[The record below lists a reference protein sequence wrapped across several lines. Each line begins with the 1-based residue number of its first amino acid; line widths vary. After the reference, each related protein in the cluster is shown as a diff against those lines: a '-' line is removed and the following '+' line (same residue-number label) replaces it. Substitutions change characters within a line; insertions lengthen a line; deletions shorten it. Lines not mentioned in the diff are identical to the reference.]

1 MPTYSIAAP
10 DGNTYKIEGP
20 AGASQDQVVSEV
32 LKQHPTAGR
41 PPEKGNMY
49 TQSAQDIQYSPE
61 GIPLNTSS
69 YGSAPTGATKSA
81 QQALTSTVSLPVNVA
96 TGIAKAPAALAQMYD
111 KYIGGGKNGDN
122 MVNAINQIE
131 KGTQAQM
138 GGVGSAVNQVGSAV
152 GQAAPYM
159 GMGTTGMIP
168 SFAQK
173 VAQGIG
179 MGALSGALT
188 PEETNLSPEEF
199 KNAKAQNVGI
209 QSTLGGAFPIVG
221 QVLKTG
227 YNAGKALI
235 EPLYTGGREAII
247 GRALRE
253 YAGNEAEKAVANLK
267 AAKELVSGSMPTV
280 GEAAGVPSLAAAQ
293 RAATAV
299 SQEATNSMAARQVAQ
314 NEARIQAIETIK
326 PPKEAIIELREKAT
340 NDLYNRAKAEKVI
353 ATPEI
358 KDLLARPSME
368 KAFER
373 AKNLAKE
380 NGENLEFQKELP
392 AMASSI
398 LDSNG
403 KPLGNIPAI
412 EGSMLGKAAHYI
424 KMGLDDLT
432 NRPDVHGITGNEL
445 SAIKNTKSEFLNA
458 IESQL
463 PMYKQARETYAKMS
477 KPINQADII
486 EEIGK
491 SANFRGNLTPSALS
505 NALKDKLAQKVTGQK
520 NATLENS
527 LAPNQMAVLQNI
539 KQDLLNSDFAQ
550 TAGRGVGSDTIQKLA
565 YGNMLNQI
573 NLPNLLRRRGL
584 AETAGNLLA
593 RASDVVYGK
602 ANKDLANQFAQ
613 TLLNPH
619 EAASYMEIAKT
630 IPKGTKM
637 TPETAKEMKRANLA
651 KLLLMQSTATA
662 AQ

>member
-1 MPTYSIAAP
+1 MADLSLEQQQAIAIAQAKMKMAQA
-10 DGNTYKIEGP
+10 T
-20 AGASQDQVVSEV
+20 
-32 LKQHPTAGR
+32 
-41 PPEKGNMY
+41 PEKGNMY
-49 TQSAQDIQYSPE
+49 TQSAEDIQYSPE

-173 VAQGIG
+173 VAQGVG

-188 PEETNLSPEEF
+188 PEETNLSPEKF

-209 QSTLGGAFPIVG
+209 QSTLGGAFPVVG

-314 NEARIQAIETIK
+314 NEARVAS
-326 PPKEAIIELREKAT
+326 LRGLAGTEGERAAL
-340 NDLYNRAKAEKVI
+340 NLARENAAEDLYKSAFSKKMTL
-353 ATPEI
+353 TPELTKEVNQLVQTPAI
-358 KDLLARPSME
+358 KDAM
-368 KAFER
+368 KQAQVN
-373 AKNLAKE
+373 AKNLGIDINNPK
-380 NGENLEFQKELP
+380 G
-392 AMASSI
+392 SI
-398 LDSNG
+398 QGLHQTKLAIDD
-403 KPLGNIPAI
+403 AI
-412 EGSMLGKAAHYI
+412 ERLKKPDMSTAEKNKMAGLVAA
-424 KMGLDDLT
+424 K
-432 NRPDVHGITGNEL
+432 NRLVG
-445 SAIKNTKSEFLNA
+445 FLENDQ
-458 IESQL
+458 ISPE
-463 PMYKQARETYAKMS
+463 YKVARETYAAMS
-477 KPINQADII
+477 KPINEMDFIQNIANKVVNPLN
-486 EEIGK
+486 EKMYAGK
-491 SANFRGNLTPSALS
+491 FAQNLENLNPNVVSPEKASALE
-505 NALKDKLAQKVTGQK
+505 A
-520 NATLENS
+520 
-527 LAPNQMAVLQNI
+527 I
-539 KQDLLNSDFAQ
+539 KQDLARSQFAEN
-550 TAGRGVGSDTIQKLA
+550 AGRGVGSDTIQKLA

-637 TPETAKEMKRANLA
+637 TPEAAKEMERANLA

>member
-1 MPTYSIAAP
+1 MPVYSIAAP
-10 DGNTYKIEGP
+10 DGNTYKIDGP
-20 AGASQDQVVSEV
+20 TGATQDQVVSEV
-32 LKQHPTAGR
+32 LKQHPTAGK

-49 TQSAQDIQYSPE
+49 TQSAEDIQYSPE

-138 GGVGSAVNQVGSAV
+138 GDVGSAVNQVGSAV

-173 VAQGIG
+173 VAQGVG

-209 QSTLGGAFPIVG
+209 QSTLGGAFPVVG

-267 AAKELVSGSMPTV
+267 AAKELVSGSKPTV
-280 GEAAGVPSLAAAQ
+280 GEVAGVPSLAAAQ

-314 NEARIQAIETIK
+314 NEARVAS
-326 PPKEAIIELREKAT
+326 LRDLAGTEGERASL
-340 NDLYNRAKAEKVI
+340 NLARENAAEDLYKSAFNKKMTL
-353 ATPEI
+353 TPELTKEVNQLVQTPAI
-358 KDLLARPSME
+358 KDAM
-368 KAFER
+368 KQAQVN
-373 AKNLAKE
+373 AKNLGIDINNPK
-380 NGENLEFQKELP
+380 G
-392 AMASSI
+392 SI
-398 LDSNG
+398 QGLHQTKLAIDD
-403 KPLGNIPAI
+403 AI
-412 EGSMLGKAAHYI
+412 ERLKKPDMSTAEKNKMAGLVAA
-424 KMGLDDLT
+424 K
-432 NRPDVHGITGNEL
+432 NRLVG
-445 SAIKNTKSEFLNA
+445 FLENDQ
-458 IESQL
+458 ISPE
-463 PMYKQARETYAKMS
+463 YKVARETYAAMS
-477 KPINQADII
+477 KPINEMDFIQNIANKVVNPLN
-486 EEIGK
+486 EKMYAGK
-491 SANFRGNLTPSALS
+491 FAQNLENLNPNVVSPEKASALE
-505 NALKDKLAQKVTGQK
+505 A
-520 NATLENS
+520 
-527 LAPNQMAVLQNI
+527 I
-539 KQDLLNSDFAQ
+539 KQDLARSQFAEN
-550 TAGRGVGSDTIQKLA
+550 AGRGVGSDTIQKLA

-584 AETAGNLLA
+584 AETAGNLMA

-602 ANKDLANQFAQ
+602 ANKELANQFAQ
-613 TLLNPH
+613 TLLNPQQ
-619 EAASYMEIAKT
+619 EASYMEIAKT

-637 TPETAKEMKRANLA
+637 TAKTVKEMERANLA
-651 KLLLMQSTATA
+651 KLLLMQSAGTSAE
-662 AQ
+662 

>member
-32 LKQHPTAGR
+32 LKQHPTAGK

-49 TQSAQDIQYSPE
+49 TQSAEDIQYSPE

-81 QQALTSTVSLPVNVA
+81 QQALTSTVSLPINVA
-96 TGIAKAPAALAQMYD
+96 TGIAKSPAALMQAYD
-111 KYIGGGKNGDN
+111 KLIGGGKTGDN
-122 MVNAINQIE
+122 MVNAINQME

-173 VAQGIG
+173 VSQGIG

-227 YNAGKALI
+227 YNAGKALV

-299 SQEATNSMAARQVAQ
+299 SQEAANSMAARQVAQ
-314 NEARIQAIETIK
+314 NEARVAS
-326 PPKEAIIELREKAT
+326 LRNLAGTEGERAAL
-340 NDLYNRAKAEKVI
+340 NLARENAAEDLYKSAFSKKMAL
-353 ATPEI
+353 TPELTKEVNQLVQTPAI
-358 KDLLARPSME
+358 KDAM
-368 KAFER
+368 KQAQVN
-373 AKNLAKE
+373 AKNLGIDINNPK
-380 NGENLEFQKELP
+380 G
-392 AMASSI
+392 SI
-398 LDSNG
+398 QGLHQTKLAIDD
-403 KPLGNIPAI
+403 AI
-412 EGSMLGKAAHYI
+412 ERLKKPDMSTAEKNKMAGLVAA
-424 KMGLDDLT
+424 K
-432 NRPDVHGITGNEL
+432 NRLVG
-445 SAIKNTKSEFLNA
+445 FLENDQ
-458 IESQL
+458 ISPE
-463 PMYKQARETYAKMS
+463 YKVARETYAAMS
-477 KPINQADII
+477 KPINEMDFIQNIANKVVNPLN
-486 EEIGK
+486 EKMYAGK
-491 SANFRGNLTPSALS
+491 FAQNLENLNPNVVSPEKASALE
-505 NALKDKLAQKVTGQK
+505 A
-520 NATLENS
+520 
-527 LAPNQMAVLQNI
+527 I
-539 KQDLLNSDFAQ
+539 KQDLARSQFAEN
-550 TAGRGVGSDTIQKLA
+550 AGRGVGSDTIQKLA

-619 EAASYMEIAKT
+619 QAASYMEIAKT

-637 TPETAKEMKRANLA
+637 TPEAAKEMERANLA

>member
-32 LKQHPTAGR
+32 LKQHPTAGNS
-41 PPEKGNMY
+41 PEKGNMY
-49 TQSAQDIQYSPE
+49 TQSAEDIQYSPE

-131 KGTQAQM
+131 KGTQSQM
-138 GGVGSAVNQVGSAV
+138 GGVGSAVSQVGSAV

-159 GMGTTGMIP
+159 GIGTTGMIP

-173 VAQGIG
+173 VAQGAG
-179 MGALSGALT
+179 MGALSGVLT
-188 PEETNLSPEEF
+188 PEQTGLTPEQF
-199 KNAKAQNVGI
+199 KEAKAQNIGI
-209 QSTLGGAFPIVG
+209 QSTLGAAIPVVG
-221 QVLKTG
+221 GVLKTG

-235 EPLYTGGREAII
+235 EPLYTGGREKII

-267 AAKELVSGSMPTV
+267 AAKELVKGSMPTV

-299 SQEATNSMAARQVAQ
+299 SQEATNTMAARQATQ
-314 NEARIQAIETIK
+314 NEARVAS
-326 PPKEAIIELREKAT
+326 LRQLAGTEGERAAL
-340 NDLYNRAKAEKVI
+340 NLARENAAEDLYKTAFGKPMNL
-353 ATPEI
+353 TPELTKEVNQLVQTPAI
-358 KDLLARPSME
+358 KDAM
-368 KAFER
+368 KQAQIN
-373 AKNLAKE
+373 AKNLGIDVKNPKGSIQGLHQTKLAIDDAIDRLKKPDMSTAEKNKMAGLLAAKNRLVGFLE
-380 NGENLEFQKELP
+380 NENISP
-392 AMASSI
+392 A
-398 LDSNG
+398 
-403 KPLGNIPAI
+403 
-412 EGSMLGKAAHYI
+412 
-424 KMGLDDLT
+424 
-432 NRPDVHGITGNEL
+432 
-445 SAIKNTKSEFLNA
+445 
-458 IESQL
+458 
-463 PMYKQARETYAKMS
+463 YKTARETYAAMS
-477 KPINQADII
+477 KPINEMDVIQNIANKVVNPLN
-486 EEIGK
+486 EKMYAGK
-491 SANFRGNLTPSALS
+491 FAQNLEALNPNVVSAEKTSALE
-505 NALKDKLAQKVTGQK
+505 A
-520 NATLENS
+520 
-527 LAPNQMAVLQNI
+527 I
-539 KQDLLNSDFAQ
+539 KQDLARSQFAEN
-550 TAGRGVGSDTIQKLA
+550 AGRGVGSDTIQKLA

-584 AETAGNLLA
+584 AETAGNLMA

-602 ANKDLANQFAQ
+602 ANKELANQFAQ
-613 TLLNPH
+613 TLLSPH

-630 IPKGTKM
+630 IPKGSKM
-637 TPETAKEMKRANLA
+637 TEKAAKEIERANLA
-651 KLLLMQSTATA
+651 KLLLMQQTATA

>member
-1 MPTYSIAAP
+1 MADLSLEQQQAIAIAQAKMKMAQA
-10 DGNTYKIEGP
+10 T
-20 AGASQDQVVSEV
+20 
-32 LKQHPTAGR
+32 
-41 PPEKGNMY
+41 PEKGNMY
-49 TQSAQDIQYSPE
+49 TQSAEDIQYSPE

-138 GGVGSAVNQVGSAV
+138 GGVGSAVNQVGSAI

-173 VAQGIG
+173 VAQGVG

-227 YNAGKALI
+227 YNAGKALV

-314 NEARIQAIETIK
+314 NKARVAS
-326 PPKEAIIELREKAT
+326 LRDLAGTEGERASL
-340 NDLYNRAKAEKVI
+340 NLARENAAEDLYKSAFSKKMTL
-353 ATPEI
+353 TPELTKEVNQLVQTPAI
-358 KDLLARPSME
+358 KDAM
-368 KAFER
+368 KQAQVN
-373 AKNLAKE
+373 AKNLGIDINNPK
-380 NGENLEFQKELP
+380 G
-392 AMASSI
+392 SI
-398 LDSNG
+398 QGLHQTKLAIDD
-403 KPLGNIPAI
+403 AI
-412 EGSMLGKAAHYI
+412 ERLKKPDMSTAEKNKMAGLVAA
-424 KMGLDDLT
+424 K
-432 NRPDVHGITGNEL
+432 NRLVG
-445 SAIKNTKSEFLNA
+445 FLENDQ
-458 IESQL
+458 ISPE
-463 PMYKQARETYAKMS
+463 YKVARETYAAMS
-477 KPINQADII
+477 KPINEMDFIQNIANKVVNPLN
-486 EEIGK
+486 EKMYAGK
-491 SANFRGNLTPSALS
+491 FAQNLENLNPNVVSPEKASALE
-505 NALKDKLAQKVTGQK
+505 A
-520 NATLENS
+520 
-527 LAPNQMAVLQNI
+527 I
-539 KQDLLNSDFAQ
+539 KQDLARSQFAEN
-550 TAGRGVGSDTIQKLA
+550 AGRGVGSDTIQKLA

-637 TPETAKEMKRANLA
+637 TPEAAKEMERANLA

>member
-32 LKQHPTAGR
+32 LKQHPTAGK

-49 TQSAQDIQYSPE
+49 TQSAKDIQYSPE

-96 TGIAKAPAALAQMYD
+96 TGIAKAPAALVQMYD

-173 VAQGIG
+173 VAQGVG

-227 YNAGKALI
+227 YNAGKALV
-235 EPLYTGGREAII
+235 EPLYTGGREKII

-314 NEARIQAIETIK
+314 NEARVAS
-326 PPKEAIIELREKAT
+326 LRDLAGTEGERASL
-340 NDLYNRAKAEKVI
+340 NLARENAAEDLYKSAFSKKMTL
-353 ATPEI
+353 TPELTKEVNQLVQTPAI
-358 KDLLARPSME
+358 KDAM
-368 KAFER
+368 KQAQVN
-373 AKNLAKE
+373 AKNLGININNPK
-380 NGENLEFQKELP
+380 G
-392 AMASSI
+392 SI
-398 LDSNG
+398 QGLHQTKLAIDD
-403 KPLGNIPAI
+403 AI
-412 EGSMLGKAAHYI
+412 ERLKKPDMSTAEKNKMAGLVAA
-424 KMGLDDLT
+424 K
-432 NRPDVHGITGNEL
+432 NRLVG
-445 SAIKNTKSEFLNA
+445 FLENDQ
-458 IESQL
+458 ISPE
-463 PMYKQARETYAKMS
+463 YKVARETYAAMS
-477 KPINQADII
+477 KPINEMDFIQNIANKVVNPLN
-486 EEIGK
+486 EKMYAGK
-491 SANFRGNLTPSALS
+491 FAQNLENLNPNVVSPEKASALE
-505 NALKDKLAQKVTGQK
+505 A
-520 NATLENS
+520 
-527 LAPNQMAVLQNI
+527 I
-539 KQDLLNSDFAQ
+539 KQDLARSQFAEN
-550 TAGRGVGSDTIQKLA
+550 AGRGIGSDTIQKLA

-637 TPETAKEMKRANLA
+637 TPETAKEMERANLA

>member
-32 LKQHPTAGR
+32 LKQHPTAGK

-49 TQSAQDIQYSPE
+49 TQSAEDIQYSPE

-96 TGIAKAPAALAQMYD
+96 TGIAKAPSALTQMYD

-138 GGVGSAVNQVGSAV
+138 GSVGSAVNQVGSAV

-173 VAQGIG
+173 VAQGVG
-179 MGALSGALT
+179 MGTLSGALT

-227 YNAGKALI
+227 YNAGKALV

-314 NEARIQAIETIK
+314 NEARVAS
-326 PPKEAIIELREKAT
+326 LRDLAGTEGERASL
-340 NDLYNRAKAEKVI
+340 NLARENAAEDLYKSAFSKKMTL
-353 ATPEI
+353 TPELTKEVNQLVQTPAI
-358 KDLLARPSME
+358 KDAM
-368 KAFER
+368 KQAQVN
-373 AKNLAKE
+373 AKNLGIDINNPK
-380 NGENLEFQKELP
+380 G
-392 AMASSI
+392 SI
-398 LDSNG
+398 QGLHQTKLAIDD
-403 KPLGNIPAI
+403 AI
-412 EGSMLGKAAHYI
+412 ERLKKPDMSTAEKNKMAGLVAA
-424 KMGLDDLT
+424 K
-432 NRPDVHGITGNEL
+432 NRLVG
-445 SAIKNTKSEFLNA
+445 FLENDQ
-458 IESQL
+458 ISPE
-463 PMYKQARETYAKMS
+463 YKVARETYAAMS
-477 KPINQADII
+477 KPINEMDFIQNIANKVVNPLN
-486 EEIGK
+486 EKMYAGK
-491 SANFRGNLTPSALS
+491 FAQNLENLNPNVVSPEKASALE
-505 NALKDKLAQKVTGQK
+505 A
-520 NATLENS
+520 
-527 LAPNQMAVLQNI
+527 I
-539 KQDLLNSDFAQ
+539 KQDLARSQFAEN
-550 TAGRGVGSDTIQKLA
+550 AGRGVGSDTIQKLA

-637 TPETAKEMKRANLA
+637 TPETAKDMERANLA

>member
-32 LKQHPTAGR
+32 LKQHPTAGK

-49 TQSAQDIQYSPE
+49 TQSAEDIQYSPE

-173 VAQGIG
+173 VAQGVG

-227 YNAGKALI
+227 YNAGKALV

-314 NEARIQAIETIK
+314 NEARVAS
-326 PPKEAIIELREKAT
+326 LRDLAGTEGERASL
-340 NDLYNRAKAEKVI
+340 NLARENAAEDLYKSAFSKKMTL
-353 ATPEI
+353 TPELTKEVNQLVQTPAI
-358 KDLLARPSME
+358 KDAM
-368 KAFER
+368 KQAQVN
-373 AKNLAKE
+373 AKNLGIDINNPK
-380 NGENLEFQKELP
+380 G
-392 AMASSI
+392 SI
-398 LDSNG
+398 QGLHQTKLAIDD
-403 KPLGNIPAI
+403 AI
-412 EGSMLGKAAHYI
+412 ERLKKPDMSTAEKNKMAGLVAA
-424 KMGLDDLT
+424 K
-432 NRPDVHGITGNEL
+432 NRLVG
-445 SAIKNTKSEFLNA
+445 FLENDQ
-458 IESQL
+458 ISPE
-463 PMYKQARETYAKMS
+463 YKVARETYAAMS
-477 KPINQADII
+477 KPINEMDFIQNIANKVVNPLN
-486 EEIGK
+486 EKMYAGK
-491 SANFRGNLTPSALS
+491 FAQNLENLNPNVVSPEKASALE
-505 NALKDKLAQKVTGQK
+505 A
-520 NATLENS
+520 
-527 LAPNQMAVLQNI
+527 I
-539 KQDLLNSDFAQ
+539 KQDLARSQFAEN
-550 TAGRGVGSDTIQKLA
+550 AGRGVGSDTIQKLA

-637 TPETAKEMKRANLA
+637 TPEAAKEMERANLA

>member
-32 LKQHPTAGR
+32 LKQHPTAGNS
-41 PPEKGNMY
+41 PEKGNMY
-49 TQSAQDIQYSPE
+49 TQSAEDIQYSPE

-96 TGIAKAPAALAQMYD
+96 TGIAKSPAALVQMYD

-138 GGVGSAVNQVGSAV
+138 GDVGSAVNQVSSAV

-173 VAQGIG
+173 IAQGAG

-188 PEETNLSPEEF
+188 PEKTNLSPEEF
-199 KNAKAQNVGI
+199 KNAKAQNIGI
-209 QSTLGGAFPIVG
+209 QSTLGAAFPVVG
-221 QVLKTG
+221 GMLKTG

-235 EPLYTGGREAII
+235 EPLYTGGREKII

-299 SQEATNSMAARQVAQ
+299 SQEATNTMAARQAAN
-314 NEARIQAIETIK
+314 NEARAIALNQLAGTES
-326 PPKEAIIELREKAT
+326 ERAALNLARENAAE
-340 NDLYNRAKAEKVI
+340 DLYKTAFGKKMTLNPELTKEVNQLVQ
-353 ATPEI
+353 TPAI
-358 KDLLARPSME
+358 KDAM
-368 KAFER
+368 KQAQIN
-373 AKNLAKE
+373 AKNL
-380 NGENLEFQKELP
+380 
-392 AMASSI
+392 
-398 LDSNG
+398 
-403 KPLGNIPAI
+403 
-412 EGSMLGKAAHYI
+412 
-424 KMGLDDLT
+424 
-432 NRPDVHGITGNEL
+432 GID
-445 SAIKNTKSEFLNA
+445 IKNPKGSIQGLHQTKLAIDDAIDRLKKPDMSSAEKNKMAGLLAAKDRLVGFLENKN
-458 IESQL
+458 ISPE
-463 PMYKQARETYAKMS
+463 YKVARETYAAMS
-477 KPINQADII
+477 KPINEMDVIQGIANKAINPLN
-486 EEIGK
+486 EKVYAGK
-491 SANFRGNLTPSALS
+491 FAQNLENIAPNTVSLEKL
-505 NALKDKLAQKVTGQK
+505 NAL
-520 NATLENS
+520 NA
-527 LAPNQMAVLQNI
+527 I
-539 KQDLLNSDFAQ
+539 KQDLARSQFAEN
-550 TAGRGVGSDTIQKLA
+550 AGRGIGSDTIQKLA

-584 AETAGNLLA
+584 AETAGNLMA

-602 ANKDLANQFAQ
+602 ANKELANQFAE
-613 TLLNPH
+613 TLLNPQQ
-619 EAASYMEIAKT
+619 AASYMEIAKN

-637 TPETAKEMKRANLA
+637 TAKTAKEMERANLA
-651 KLLLMQSTATA
+651 KMLLMQSAGTA
-662 AQ
+662 AE

>member
-1 MPTYSIAAP
+1 MPLPQGFQLES
-10 DGNTYKIEGP
+10 GSNLP
-20 AGASQDQVVSEV
+20 AGFQIEKPA
-32 LKQHPTAGR
+32 
-41 PPEKGNMY
+41 PEQGNMY
-49 TQSAQDIQYSPE
+49 TQGEVQYSPE
-61 GIPLNTSS
+61 GIPLSTSS
-69 YGSAPTGATKSA
+69 YGSAPTGYTKDA
-81 QQALTSTVSLPVNVA
+81 QQALTSTVSLPINIA
-96 TGIAKAPAALAQMYD
+96 TGIAKSPAALVQAYN
-111 KYIGGGKNGDN
+111 KLIGGGNIGDN

-138 GGVGSAVNQVGSAV
+138 GDFGSAVNQVGSAV

-159 GMGTTGMIP
+159 GIGTAGMIP
-168 SFAQK
+168 SFAQR
-173 VAQGIG
+173 VAQGAG
-179 MGALSGALT
+179 MGALSGVLT
-188 PEETNLSPEEF
+188 PEQTGLTPEQYKED
-199 KNAKAQNVGI
+199 KAQNIGI
-209 QSTLGGAFPIVG
+209 QSALGAAIPVVG
-221 QVLKTG
+221 GVLKTG
-227 YNAGKALI
+227 YNVGKALV
-235 EPLYTGGREAII
+235 EPLYTGGREKII

-267 AAKELVSGSMPTV
+267 ASKELVKGSMPTV

-299 SQEATNSMAARQVAQ
+299 SQEATNTMAARQVAQ
-314 NEARIQAIETIK
+314 NEARIQAIESIK

-358 KDLLARPSME
+358 KELLTRPSME
-368 KAFER
+368 KALER

-392 AMASSI
+392 TMASSI
-398 LDSNG
+398 LDANG

-445 SAIKNTKSEFLNA
+445 SAIKNTKGQFLSA
-458 IESQL
+458 IENQL
-463 PMYKQARETYAKMS
+463 PMYKQARETYARMS

-491 SANFRGNLTPSALS
+491 SANFRGNLTPASLS
-505 NALKDKLAQKVTGQK
+505 NALKDNLAKKITGQK

-527 LAPNQMAVLQNI
+527 LAPNQMQTLQNI

-602 ANKDLANQFAQ
+602 ANKELANQFAQ
-613 TLLNPH
+613 TLLNPQQ
-619 EAASYMEIAKT
+619 AASYMEIAKT

-637 TPETAKEMKRANLA
+637 TEKAVKEMERANLA
-651 KLLLMQSTATA
+651 KMLLMQSAGSTAE
-662 AQ
+662 